1 NGDTLNEAD
10 ETFFVNLS
18 NAANASISKAQG
30 VGTIRNDDAKPSLSI
45 SDASVLE
52 GNSGTVDEVFT
63 VTLAG
68 ASSQPITVTFA
79 TADGTAIA
87 PSEEVEASGPQT
99 FGPGECSK
107 KIMVKVNGDRLN
119 EADETFF
126 VNLSNAANA
135 NITKAQGVGTIRND
149 DALHDALPIYASVL
163 EGNSGTVDAVF
174 TVTLTG
180 TSSQPITVT
189 FVTADGTAIAP

>member
-1 NGDTLNEAD
+1 TVNEAD

-18 NAANASISKAQG
+18 NAANASITKAQG
-30 VGTIRNDDAKPSLSI
+30 VGTIRNDDAKHRLSI

-52 GNSGTVDEVFT
+52 GNNGTVDAVFT

-87 PSEEVEASGPQT
+87 PSDYVPASGTLT
-99 FGPGECSK
+99 FAPGERSNFPTRRSSDLT
-107 KIMVKVNGDRLN
+107 VN

-135 NITKAQGVGTIRND
+135 SITKAQGV
-149 DALHDALPIYASVL
+149 
-163 EGNSGTVDAVF
+163 
-174 TVTLTG
+174 
-180 TSSQPITVT
+180 
-189 FVTADGTAIAP
+189 